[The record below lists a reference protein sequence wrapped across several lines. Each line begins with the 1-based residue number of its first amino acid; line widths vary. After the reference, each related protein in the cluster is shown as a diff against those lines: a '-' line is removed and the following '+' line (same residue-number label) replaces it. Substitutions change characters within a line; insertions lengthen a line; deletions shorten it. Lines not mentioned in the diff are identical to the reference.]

1 LSQRVRRRYLAL
13 SVLSEQPISERDAM
27 DAVWNTLLQLFGEC
41 GASQANLT
49 FIEYN
54 SEKNRGIVRCSHRAL
69 EMVRASVASITE
81 INGKPVAIDVLG
93 VSGTL
98 KALRKRML
106 LQSRAM
112 T

>member
-1 LSQRVRRRYLAL
+1 MSERVRRRYLAIK
-13 SVLSEQPISERDAM
+13 VLSEQSISKREIV
-27 DAVWNTLLQLFGEC
+27 DAVWNAVLQLFGEY
-41 GASQANLT
+41 GASQASLT

-54 SEKNRGIVRCSHRAL
+54 SEKSWGIVRCSHRAL

-98 KALRKRML
+98 KALRKKVL
-106 LQSRAM
+106 L
-112 T
+112 